1 MSLLGLDIGTTGCKA
16 MVFSRDGEIL
26 GRAYREY
33 SIATPHTGWAE
44 QDGEEVFR
52 FACECIAEA
61 AYSAHSDP
69 IEALALSC
77 QGEAVAP
84 IDHAGRPMRPF
95 ILGMDTRTV
104 KENIELEE
112 RFGAERLFQ
121 ITGMPMHTIN
131 TLPKLLW
138 LQKNEPDIWRNAA
151 RFCLYEDFIINRLC
165 GRPMIS
171 ACLASRTQLFDLRA
185 GRWSET
191 ILDACGIDPHR
202 ISPVANEKEFLTT
215 LPIWQKLGL
224 KGAVKVFAGGHD
236 QACAALG
243 AGVVNPGQAMVSTGT
258 AEVVEVVT
266 ATANLD
272 DSLRRGGISVYRHV
286 VPGRYVA
293 MTLNHSGGLSL
304 RWFRD
309 VLGTSEVET
318 AKKMN
323 RDAYDL
329 LLENAPQGPS
339 ELFVLPH
346 FSGSGTPTLDVHS
359 RAAFLGLTF
368 RTRKADIAKALLEG
382 LTFELEQNLALL
394 RDAGIEIR
402 ELRAVGG
409 GAKSDLW
416 LQLKADICRVDVQR
430 LKVTDAACL
439 GAALAAGNGCG
450 IYKAVEDG
458 IRLHVALDRRFEP
471 DSVRMQQYRQRMQ
484 LYRQIYPLLKNFFHQ
499 LT

>member
-16 MVFSRDGEIL
+16 MVFGRDGGIL
-26 GRAYREY
+26 GHAYREY
-33 SIATPHTGWAE
+33 GIATPYPGWAE

-52 FACECIAEA
+52 LVCECIENAVQQ
-61 AYSAHSDP
+61 AHSDP
-69 IEALALSC
+69 VETLALSC

-84 IDHAGRPMRPF
+84 VDHTGKLLRPF

-104 KENIELEE
+104 QENRELEE
-112 RFGAERLFQ
+112 RFGAEELFRM
-121 ITGMPMHTIN
+121 TGMPMHTIN

-138 LQKNEPDIWRNAA
+138 LKKNEPDIWRKAA

-171 ACLASRTQLFDLRA
+171 ACLASRTQLFDIRT
-185 GRWSET
+185 GTWSEK
-191 ILDACGIDPHR
+191 ILDACGIDPQR
-202 ISPVANEKEFLTT
+202 LSPIAGEKEFLTT
-215 LPIWQKLGL
+215 LPVWQKLGL
-224 KGAVKVFAGGHD
+224 KDVKVFAGGHD
-236 QACAALG
+236 QACAAFG

-258 AEVVEVVT
+258 AEVVEVVM
-266 ATANLD
+266 AAPNLD

-286 VPGRYVA
+286 VPERFVA

-309 VLGTSEVET
+309 VLGDAEKAEAERT
-318 AKKMN
+318 K
-323 RDAYDL
+323 RDAYEL
-329 LLENAPQGPS
+329 LLEKAPHGPTD
-339 ELFVLPH
+339 LFVLPH

-359 RAAFLGLTF
+359 RAAILGLTF

-394 RDAGIEIR
+394 RDAGIKID

-416 LQLKADICRVDVQR
+416 LQLKADICCVKVNR

-439 GAALAAGNGCG
+439 GAALAAGLGCG
-450 IYKAVEDG
+450 IYSSPDEG
-458 IRLHVALDRRFEP
+458 IRLHVALDRLFEP
-471 DSVRMQQYRQRMQ
+471 DSTRVQQYRQRME
-484 LYRQIYPLLKNFFHQ
+484 LYTQIYPILKDFFHQ
-499 LT
+499 LN